1 MRHFF
6 LTAVVAVAAAM
17 ATAAQA
23 DAQIVY
29 NYTRPAPGGVVNGGA
44 AIGPTAASY
53 YSTYYSPF
61 TGTIYSRALYKNSF
75 GQAYGRSYNYN
86 PVQGIL
92 STNTG
97 FFGPGLYF
105 NPYNLSLG
113 LNMHPNFGMGNTYQ
127 FYGGFYGRRW

>member
-1 MRHFF
+1 MRRFF
-6 LTAVVAVAAAM
+6 LSAVIAVAGSLAA
-17 ATAAQA
+17 AETAS
-23 DAQIVY
+23 AQIVY
-29 NYTRPAPGGVVNGGA
+29 NYTRPAPGGIVNGGVIA
-44 AIGPTAASY
+44 GPTASQSF
-53 YSTYYSPF
+53 STYYSPF

-86 PVQGIL
+86 PAQGIV

-97 FFGPGLYF
+97 FYMPGLYF

-113 LNMHPNFGMGNTYQ
+113 LNMHPNFGMGNTYR